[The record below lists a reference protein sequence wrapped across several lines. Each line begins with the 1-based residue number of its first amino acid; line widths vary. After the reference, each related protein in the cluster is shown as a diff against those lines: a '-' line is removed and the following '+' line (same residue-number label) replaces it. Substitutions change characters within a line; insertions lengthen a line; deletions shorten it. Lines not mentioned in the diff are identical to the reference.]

1 MSSSAAAAM
10 TTTNAIIGSRSIS
23 RGGAGGDNSKMLR
36 RRVVAPTRGGKATTR
51 RGGGVVEAR
60 IGGIIDAAKVAD
72 VAGTAVVE
80 VSKAVRMRGVEA
92 PDTAKSYVAKGRA
105 SSRNPFFSLTR
116 HFVLAK
122 APSHSV
128 PHPITPVVR
137 PPPPSYL
144 SEAFSE

>member
-10 TTTNAIIGSRSIS
+10 TTTNAVIGSRTIS
-23 RGGAGGDNSKMLR
+23 RGGAGDNNKMLR

-72 VAGTAVVE
+72 VAGSAIIE

-92 PDTAKSYVAKGRA
+92 PDTAKSYVAKGRGGRRRLGCI
-105 SSRNPFFSLTR
+105 SFHSTR
-116 HFVLAK
+116 HFFFLPK
-122 APSHSV
+122 APSRSIH
-128 PHPITPVVR
+128 
-137 PPPPSYL
+137 
-144 SEAFSE
+144 